1 MTTYL
6 LRLNSII
13 RPVDA
18 RQGLRVP
25 PELVVACVGVDDGG
39 AVVGARGFHC
49 AFWVD
54 LGGGEGEEEDVDEGE
69 RNMHCRYPG
78 GAFFWKRSLRVKWPV

>member
-13 RPVDA
+13 SSINA

-25 PELVVACVGVDDGG
+25 AKLVVACVGVYDGG

-49 AFWVD
+49 AFWVG
-54 LGGGEGEEEDVDEGE
+54 LGGGEGEEEDGDEGE
-69 RNMHCRYPG
+69 SNMHCRYPG